1 MAVYFIY
8 LIILWKIKRKNKWRF
23 MSIIIDRFQE
33 IVKWSLCFLGSN
45 IGQLVEQK
53 EAILFNVLNKNKS
66 SLCGI
71 KTKIKDFGHKSIIL
85 YTPK

>member
-1 MAVYFIY
+1 
-8 LIILWKIKRKNKWRF
+8 
-23 MSIIIDRFQE
+23 
-33 IVKWSLCFLGSN
+33 LGSN

>member
-1 MAVYFIY
+1 
-8 LIILWKIKRKNKWRF
+8 
-23 MSIIIDRFQE
+23 
-33 IVKWSLCFLGSN
+33 LGSN

-53 EAILFNVLNKNKS
+53 EAILFNTLNKNKS

-71 KTKIKDFGHKSIIL
+71 KTKTKDFGHKSIIL